1 MSFKIKGRDDVY
13 YDIFDGGYF
22 AGGSNTFTITD
33 YKMEDN
39 DITLTNI
46 ATTSSN
52 TKYVATTQNTFI
64 NSNYDIFH
72 NGSSYLIAKYDVITT
87 VGTTIK
93 AIDNRYNRIIVVGIS
108 GGGGGEAGTRRSG
121 GGRGGD
127 GGVFAFE
134 TSNVPSSISVT
145 VGDRGGGG
153 RGNGGNGGVGG
164 TTKISWNEGK
174 SNKLSY
180 VQVTGGGGGYDT
192 STGTVS
198 ASNYYGVYTINKT
211 NSNWLIE
218 TNTSY
223 GNHGSGGG
231 KGRGGSPGQQ
241 GAVYIYYF
249 HK

>member
-1 MSFKIKGRDDVY
+1 MSFKIKGRNNVY
-13 YDIFDGGYF
+13 YDIFDGSYF
-22 AGGSNTFTITD
+22 AGGGTAFTINN
-33 YKMEDN
+33 YRINGNNK
-39 DITLTNI
+39 TLYG
-46 ATTSSN
+46 TTTGSN

-72 NGSSYLIAKYDVITT
+72 NGTSYLIAKYDIITT
-87 VGTTIK
+87 VGTATTK
-93 AIDNRYNRIIVVGIS
+93 NIDNRYNRIIVVGIS

-121 GGRGGD
+121 GGRGGQ

-145 VGDRGGGG
+145 VGGGGG
-153 RGNGGNGGVGG
+153 GGGGNGGNGGVGG
-164 TTKISWNEGK
+164 TTKISWND
-174 SNKLSY
+174 NHSY

-198 ASNYYGVYTINKT
+198 SVNSNGIVHTINKT
-211 NSNWLIE
+211 DSNWLIE
-218 TNTSY
+218 TNTLY
-223 GNHGSGGG
+223 GNYGNGGG